1 MRKEKPVV
9 EPWKESVE
17 QWGQRA
23 EKCVRH
29 MNAEYDLD
37 GLCRRFPERLR
48 KLEEAKGER
57 LRL

>member
-9 EPWKESVE
+9 EPWKVSVE

-37 GLCRRFPERLR
+37 GLCR
-48 KLEEAKGER
+48 
-57 LRL
+57 